1 VAVLGRPH
9 ERLGDHKFV
18 VRRLVP
24 VGMAVKTIQR
34 LILLSVLAGASWMS
48 IGLLDPTL
56 AFAATSPS
64 PAPTDPPSTTPL
76 VHVQGNQA
84 LWFIGI
90 VAGAVALMWFS
101 LLFFDVRSTNKWR
114 HKDQRELLDQMIEGA
129 RDKGGGLSV
138 EEVRQLVSA
147 MDRPPRG
154 TSGLTQSL
162 LALTIVTLVGVAMVA
177 TLVSTG
183 GDSIDQRKTI
193 ITSLLSI
200 TATITGFYFG
210 ARTAQTSNE
219 QATKPPEASAAP
231 QGPQGPPGVQGPQGG
246 GAPSDDAG
254 APAAVPSGVAGAPA
268 AAAPT
273 EVLLPDELADEQSE
287 DDVEIGDT
295 EPAEAPDPTEHDA
308 SDIEIAAPDE
318 LETMKSDADGR
329 EAG

>member
-1 VAVLGRPH
+1 
-9 ERLGDHKFV
+9 
-18 VRRLVP
+18 
-24 VGMAVKTIQR
+24 

-48 IGLLDPTL
+48 IGLLAPTV
-56 AFAATSPS
+56 AFSATSPS
-64 PAPTDPPSTTPL
+64 PSPTDPPSTTPL

-101 LLFFDVRSTNKWR
+101 LLFFDVRSTNRWR
-114 HKDQRELLDQMIEGA
+114 RTDQRELLDKMIEGA

-219 QATKPPEASAAP
+219 QATKPPEASAAAR
-231 QGPQGPPGVQGPQGG
+231 GPQGPPGAQGPQGAG
-246 GAPSDDAG
+246 TPSGNEGAPG
-254 APAAVPSGVAGAPA
+254 AAVPSSATTAPGASA
-268 AAAPT
+268 AT
-273 EVLLPDELADEQSE
+273 DLLLPDELADEQSE

-295 EPAEAPDPTEHDA
+295 EPAEVPDPTEHDA
-308 SDIEIAAPDE
+308 SDIELAEADE
-318 LETMKSDADGR
+318 LETMKSDKDGR

>member
-1 VAVLGRPH
+1 VGQPVLLLPVSEGDVVAL
-9 ERLGDHKFV
+9 
-18 VRRLVP
+18 
-24 VGMAVKTIQR
+24 KTIRR
-34 LILLSVLAGASWMS
+34 LILLSVLTGTSWMS
-48 IGLLDPTL
+48 IGVLAPTV
-56 AFAATSPS
+56 AFSATSPS
-64 PAPTDPPSTTPL
+64 PSPTDPPSTTPL

-90 VAGAVALMWFS
+90 VAGGVALLWFS
-101 LLFFDVRSTNKWR
+101 LLFFDVRSTNRWR
-114 HKDQRELLDQMIEGA
+114 RTDQRELLDQMIEGA

-231 QGPQGPPGVQGPQGG
+231 RGPQGPPGAQGPQGAG
-246 GAPSDDAG
+246 TPSGDEGAPS
-254 APAAVPSGVAGAPA
+254 AAVPSSATTATGAS
-268 AAAPT
+268 APT
-273 EVLLPDELADEQSE
+273 DLLLPDEVADEQSE

-308 SDIEIAAPDE
+308 SDIELAEADE
-318 LETMKSDADGR
+318 LETMKTDTDGR

>member
-1 VAVLGRPH
+1 
-9 ERLGDHKFV
+9 
-18 VRRLVP
+18 
-24 VGMAVKTIQR
+24 MALKTIRR

-48 IGLLDPTL
+48 IGLLAPTV
-56 AFAATSPS
+56 AFSATSPS
-64 PAPTDPPSTTPL
+64 PSPTDPPATTPL

-90 VAGAVALMWFS
+90 VAGGVALLWFS
-101 LLFFDVRSTNKWR
+101 LLFFDVRSTNRWR
-114 HKDQRELLDQMIEGA
+114 RTDQRELLDKMIEGA

-219 QATKPPEASAAP
+219 QATKPPEASAAR
-231 QGPQGPPGVQGPQGG
+231 GPQGPPGVQGPQSG
-246 GAPSDDAG
+246 GAASGDEG
-254 APAAVPSGVAGAPA
+254 APGGAVPSSATTAPGAS
-268 AAAPT
+268 APT
-273 EVLLPDELADEQSE
+273 DLLLPDEVAEEQSE

-308 SDIEIAAPDE
+308 SDIELAEADE
-318 LETMKSDADGR
+318 LEAMKTDTDGR

>member
-1 VAVLGRPH
+1 VEPTAEGGFDFCRPKNDFGLALRLHQGVA
-9 ERLGDHKFV
+9 ERLSSGFV
-18 VRRLVP
+18 
-24 VGMAVKTIQR
+24 A
-34 LILLSVLAGASWMS
+34 
-48 IGLLDPTL
+48 PTV
-56 AFAATSPS
+56 AFSATTPT
-64 PAPTDPPSTTPL
+64 PAPTDSPATTPL

-90 VAGAVALMWFS
+90 VAGAVALLWFS

-114 HKDQRELLDQMIEGA
+114 QKDQRELLDKMIDGA
-129 RDKGGGLSV
+129 REKGGGLSV

-183 GDSIDQRKTI
+183 GDWIDQRKTI

-219 QATKPPEASAAP
+219 QATKPPEASAAS

-254 APAAVPSGVAGAPA
+254 APNAAVPSGVAGPPGASAPS
-268 AAAPT
+268 
-273 EVLLPDELADEQSE
+273 EVLLPDEVADEQSE

-295 EPAEAPDPTEHDA
+295 EPAEAPDPTEHDT
-308 SDIEIAAPDE
+308 SDIELAAPEE
-318 LETMKSDADGR
+318 LETMKGDTEGR